1 MEEFEEAK
9 KKGFLKDLVK
19 GGLHRDLGIAAG
31 KKIPADRLRKAA
43 NSDDPKVRKRA
54 QFALNARKW
63 KH

>member
-1 MEEFEEAK
+1 MNSYKCGGGVK
-9 KKGFLKDLVK
+9 KNIEK